1 MSDFTQTFS
10 NDSSPTDRTT
20 NRAANALVRGGAVCA
35 FLGVALGAFGA
46 HALQETAHMD
56 AHYLEVW
63 RTGVQYH
70 LVHGLALLIT
80 GLLVPRLPKSTLAV
94 WAGRLFGVGIVV
106 FGGSL
111 YALALTSLL
120 PSGPVKILGAI
131 TPLGGVCFLIAW
143 ALLAAS
149 TFSSA
154 PSSGNVRTP

>member
-1 MSDFTQTFS
+1 MQAGAI
-10 NDSSPTDRTT
+10 
-20 NRAANALVRGGAVCA
+20 AAFV
-35 FLGVALGAFGA
+35 GVALGAFGA

-56 AHYLEVW
+56 AHYLDVW

-70 LVHGLALLIT
+70 LIHAVALVLV
-80 GLLVPRLPKSTLAV
+80 GLLYPILPKSTLIS
-94 WAGRLFGVGIVV
+94 WAGRLFGAGIVI

-131 TPLGGVCFLIAW
+131 TPLGGVCFLTGW

-149 TFSSA
+149 VSRREPVGTL
-154 PSSGNVRTP
+154 P